1 MQPPQFKDK
10 LNTAL
15 LKILP
20 QHLLAAGMY
29 RITRATWKP
38 LKNMLIREAVS
49 RYAVDMFDAANPR
62 PTSYPSFN
70 AFFTRALKPD
80 ARPIAHQPDAVASPC
95 DGKVS
100 QASYIRKGR
109 LIQAKGHDF
118 DLLALLG
125 GDRDLTETFED
136 GAYSTIYLSPRDYHR
151 VHMPLSGKLKGMI
164 FVPGELFSVSDA
176 TAQLIP
182 GLYARNERLICGFD
196 TIAGP
201 MLVILVGAIFVGSM
215 ETVWAGEVRAPGKDP
230 STWLYEGKQQITLK
244 KGEEMGRFNMGST
257 VITLFGRDT
266 VAWDKAFT
274 AGVRVRMGQRIGKV
288 RRFSRKSLRHH
299 PDRKHSASA

>member
-1 MQPPQFKDK
+1 MQPPRFKDK

-15 LKILP
+15 LKMLP

-29 RITRATWKP
+29 RITRVEWKP
-38 LKNMLIREAVS
+38 FKNMLIREVVS
-49 RYAVDMFDAANPR
+49 RYAVDMFDAENPR

-70 AFFTRALKPD
+70 AFFTRALKAD
-80 ARPIAHQPDAVASPC
+80 ARPIAQQADAVASPC

-100 QASYIRKGR
+100 QAGYIEQGK

-125 GDRDLTETFED
+125 GDKDLAETFED

-164 FVPGELFSVSDA
+164 FVPGKLFSVSDA
-176 TAQLIP
+176 TAQLVP

-215 ETVWAGEVRAPGKDP
+215 ETVWAGEVHPPGKGP
-230 STWLYEGKQQITLK
+230 SRWLYEGKQQITLK

-257 VITLFGRDT
+257 VITLFGKDS
-266 VAWDKAFT
+266 VKWDEAFT

-288 RRFSRKSLRHH
+288 MRFSRKSSGHR
-299 PDRKHSASA
+299 PGRKHSA

>member
-1 MQPPQFKDK
+1 MQPPRFKDK

-15 LKILP
+15 LKMLP

-29 RITRATWKP
+29 RITRVEWKP
-38 LKNMLIREAVS
+38 FKNMLIREVVS
-49 RYAVDMFDAANPR
+49 RYAVDMFDAENPR

-70 AFFTRALKPD
+70 AFFTRALKAD
-80 ARPIAHQPDAVASPC
+80 ARPIAQQADAVVSPC

-100 QASYIRKGR
+100 QAGYIERGR

-125 GDRDLTETFED
+125 GDKDLAETFED

-164 FVPGELFSVSDA
+164 FVPGKLFSVSDA

-230 STWLYEGKQQITLK
+230 TKWLYEGKQQITLK

-257 VITLFGRDT
+257 VITLFGKDS
-266 VAWDKAFT
+266 VKWDKAFT

-288 RRFSRKSLRHH
+288 MRFSRKSLRRR
-299 PDRKHSASA
+299 PDRKHSG